1 MDFVDSNIIPLCE
14 LITSGMFYVLCMLG
28 LLTFLVIVTSPIFM
42 TYYGLSGITIKLKQ
56 YKQKK
61 SQERMDRTLQN
72 ANTDAYVMRLEEMVH
87 SKPIKKKKKHK

>member
-1 MDFVDSNIIPLCE
+1 MA
-14 LITSGMFYVLCMLG
+14 
-28 LLTFLVIVTSPIFM
+28 
-42 TYYGLSGITIKLKQ
+42 YYGLSGITIKLKQ

-87 SKPIKKKKKHK
+87 SKPLKKKKKHK